1 MRFGVCAPISEAA
14 RLYKIGFDYVE
25 VSAASLAAMTEEE
38 FAAFCAENRAAPIH
52 AEAANCLFPGEIR
65 LTGDAVDTDAV
76 QSYIDRV
83 MARLGDAGIG
93 IAVFGSGGSR
103 RVPEGF
109 SETRALEQLRD
120 TARRLGEAAAVHGV
134 TVVLEPLR
142 RAETNI
148 LNTQPES
155 LAFVQ
160 SVGHPH
166 CKLLCDYYHLVVEG
180 GTPEMVAACGDALRH
195 VHIANPDGRV
205 AMKPDDKADYKAFFD
220 ALRRAGYDA
229 RVSFEGSA
237 SDYEAELPAALEVL
251 RNA

>member
-1 MRFGVCAPISEAA
+1 MQRGVWAALLCAV
-14 RLYKIGFDYVE
+14 LCVLLCGCQ
-25 VSAASLAAMTEEE
+25 SAAEPETMEVQEPAIQAA
-38 FAAFCAENRAAPIH
+38 
-52 AEAANCLFPGEIR
+52 
-65 LTGDAVDTDAV
+65 
-76 QSYIDRV
+76 S
-83 MARLGDAGIG
+83 
-93 IAVFGSGGSR
+93 
-103 RVPEGF
+103 VPEPEPEPEPEYHVHQNYMAASDGF
-109 SETRALEQLRD
+109 FRPD
-120 TARRLGEAAAVHGV
+120 
-134 TVVLEPLR
+134 EPLR

-155 LAFVQ
+155 LALVQ

-166 CKLLCDYYHLVVEG
+166 FKLLCDYYHLVVEG

-195 VHIANPDGRV
+195 VHISNPDGRV

-237 SDYEAELPAALEVL
+237 SDYKAELPAALEVL

>member
-109 SETRALEQLRD
+109 SETRALEQLR
-120 TARRLGEAAAVHGV
+120 
-134 TVVLEPLR
+134 

-166 CKLLCDYYHLVVEG
+166 FKLLCDYYHLVVEG